1 MATSFTQRIIGAAT
15 LDVRTYEEIEHDRN
29 ATGQAAGVVAIAAV
43 ASAIGAL
50 GPAGGSP
57 LIGGTITAFVGWA
70 VWAGVTLAIGS
81 WLFGGTADMG
91 EMLRT
96 LGFANAPGILYILG
110 VVPFLGASLGGLI
123 GLIVWPWMLAC
134 GVVAIRQALD
144 FSTGKAI
151 ATALIGLLPYIA
163 ARAILSGLTFGLL

>member
-1 MATSFTQRIIGAAT
+1 MATSFTQRMIGAAT

-29 ATGQAAGVVAIAAV
+29 ATGQAAGVVAIAAA

-50 GPAGGSP
+50 GPAGGP
-57 LIGGTITAFVGWA
+57 LIGGIITAFVGWA
-70 VWAGVTLAIGS
+70 VWAAITLVIGS
-81 WLFGGTADMG
+81 WLFKGTADLG

-96 LGFANAPGILYILG
+96 LGFASAPGILYILG
-110 VVPFLGASLGGLI
+110 ILPFLGGLI
-123 GLIVWPWMLAC
+123 FLVVGPWMLAC

-163 ARAILSGLTFGLL
+163 ARAILSGLTFGIL

>member
-81 WLFGGTADMG
+81 WLFGGTADLG

-96 LGFANAPGILYILG
+96 LGFANAPGILYIFGFL
-110 VVPFLGASLGGLI
+110 PFLGGLI
-123 GLIVWPWMLAC
+123 GLVVLPWMLAC

-163 ARAILSGLTFGLL
+163 ARAVLTGLTFGLL

>member
-29 ATGQAAGVVAIAAV
+29 ATGQAAGVVAIAAA

-96 LGFANAPGILYILG
+96 LGFANAPGILYIFGFL
-110 VVPFLGASLGGLI
+110 PFLGGLI
-123 GLIVWPWMLAC
+123 SLVVLPWMLAC

>member
-29 ATGQAAGVVAIAAV
+29 ATGQAAGVVAIAAA
-43 ASAIGAL
+43 ASAIGFL
-50 GPAGGSP
+50 GPAGGS

-70 VWAGVTLAIGS
+70 VWAAVTLAIGT
-81 WLFGGTADMG
+81 WLFGGTADLG

-96 LGFANAPGILYILG
+96 LGFANAPGILYIFGFL
-110 VVPFLGASLGGLI
+110 PFLGGLI
-123 GLIVWPWMLAC
+123 SLVVLPWMLAC

>member
-81 WLFGGTADMG
+81 WLFGGTADLG

-96 LGFANAPGILYILG
+96 LGFANAPGILYIFGFL
-110 VVPFLGASLGGLI
+110 PFLGGLI
-123 GLIVWPWMLAC
+123 SLVVLPWMLAC

>member
-15 LDVRTYEEIEHDRN
+15 LDVHTYEEIEHDRN
-29 ATGQAAGVVAIAAV
+29 ATGQAAGVVAIAAA

-50 GPAGGSP
+50 GPAGGS

-70 VWAGVTLAIGS
+70 VCAGVTLAIGT
-81 WLFGGTADMG
+81 WLFGGTADLG

-96 LGFANAPGILYILG
+96 LGFANAPGILYIFGFL
-110 VVPFLGASLGGLI
+110 PFLGGLI
-123 GLIVWPWMLAC
+123 GLVVLPWMLAC

>member
-29 ATGQAAGVVAIAAV
+29 ATGQAAGVVAIAAA
-43 ASAIGAL
+43 ASAIGGL
-50 GPAGGSP
+50 GPAGVS

-70 VWAGVTLAIGS
+70 VWAGVTLAIGT
-81 WLFGGTADMG
+81 WLFGGTADLG

-96 LGFANAPGILYILG
+96 LGFANAPGILYIFGFL
-110 VVPFLGASLGGLI
+110 PFLGGLI
-123 GLIVWPWMLAC
+123 GLVVLPWMLAC

>member
-29 ATGQAAGVVAIAAV
+29 ATGQAAGVVAIAAA
-43 ASAIGAL
+43 ASAIGSL
-50 GPAGGSP
+50 GPAGGS

-70 VWAGVTLAIGS
+70 VWAAITLVIGS
-81 WLFGGTADMG
+81 WLFKGTADLG

-96 LGFANAPGILYILG
+96 LGFANAPGILYVLG

-144 FSTGKAI
+144 FGTGKAI
-151 ATALIGLLPYIA
+151 ATALVGLLPYIA
-163 ARAILSGLTFGLL
+163 ARAVLSGLTFGLL